1 MNNWTQSVDSLLDKL
16 DWIPFNLQTNVYT
29 IIYTK
34 FFVVYTLKSLPLY
47 CVFSGS
53 FSVGSDDL

>member
-16 DWIPFNLQTNVYT
+16 DWIPFNLQKNVYT
-29 IIYTK
+29 IIYNK
-34 FFVVYTLKSLPLY
+34 IFVVYTLKSLPLY
-47 CVFSGS
+47 CVFSGY